1 MSCTV
6 AGLINCACIW
16 IKRSRRL
23 FCKTLAPPADEFE
36 LADGVAP
43 SAGAAVAG
51 AAAEPSLAP
60 PCCAGG
66 DENES
71 SEPVLPSSG
80 GCTGCKLEAL
90 ACMSNIVCK
99 VCASNCGDELP
110 DVTALLDDP
119 APPEDAVAP
128 VVVPWLWPNA
138 ANSDAIGSDCAPLLA
153 EESGCSRDCHK
164 A

>member
-6 AGLINCACIW
+6 AGLINCACIR

-23 FCKTLAPPADEFE
+23 FCATLAPSTDEFE
-36 LADGVAP
+36 LPDGVEP
-43 SAGAAVAG
+43 SAG

-60 PCCAGG
+60 PCCAGC

-110 DVTALLDDP
+110 DVSALLVEADP
-119 APPEDAVAP
+119 VPPEDAVAP
-128 VVVPWLWPNA
+128 VVMPWLWPSA

>member
-23 FCKTLAPPADEFE
+23 FCATLAPPA
-36 LADGVAP
+36 
-43 SAGAAVAG
+43 GAAVVG

-60 PCCAGG
+60 PCCAGC

-110 DVTALLDDP
+110 DA
-119 APPEDAVAP
+119 
-128 VVVPWLWPNA
+128 
-138 ANSDAIGSDCAPLLA
+138 
-153 EESGCSRDCHK
+153 
-164 A
+164 